1 MAQRNEDVDM
11 LMEELE
17 RHGLRGELGERG
29 KHLEIAWNAPA
40 GRRFI
45 IIAKT
50 PSDWRGSMNS
60 RSDMRKL
67 LRADGLQPKPISEL
81 SFQKAMSLPKPVA
94 ITKELLLQKD
104 VDTLTDLVFEM
115 QGQIDSMKQYIG
127 EALREQLAAMTVT
140 SKVSFGDAEFEAAL
154 KHDTDL
160 IAKVVL
166 PLKAKRGTKTDLVW
180 SLLSSQ
186 FKEKRWLVEQS
197 GIESNH
203 LNSILQKFRRDG
215 KVENGLRGQ
224 WRRIV

>member
-1 MAQRNEDVDM
+1 MAQRNEDVEM

-60 RSDMRKL
+60 RSALRKL

-81 SFQKAMSLPKPVA
+81 SFQKAMSLPKQA
-94 ITKELLLQKD
+94 TITKELLLQKD
-104 VDTLTDLVFEM
+104 VDALTDLVFEI
-115 QGQIDSMKQYIG
+115 QGQIDSIKQFIG
-127 EALREQLAAMTVT
+127 EAVREQLSAMTVT
-140 SKVSFGDAEFEAAL
+140 SKVSFADAEFKQPY

-160 IAKVVL
+160 M
-166 PLKAKRGTKTDLVW
+166 LKIEQPKNVKKTDLVW
-180 SLLSSQ
+180 DLLATT
-186 FKEKRWLVEQS
+186 RWTEVQAIVKQT
-197 GIESNH
+197 GINRSH
-203 LNSILQKFRRDG
+203 VSTILQGFRRAG

-224 WRRIV
+224 WRRK